1 MLLEISS
8 YSQFRIGICIA
19 IIILLLGIVSIY
31 TIKTM
36 EEINQNSDYQ
46 IEYNQKISK
55 SILKTFKQGINRD
68 IWGIF

>member
-46 IEYNQKISK
+46 IEYNQKISNFNNIK
-55 SILKTFKQGINRD
+55 V
-68 IWGIF
+68 